1 MYVNWNVS
9 LFIDNETFFH
19 KIWMLMCLIQGQQ
32 KVVDKLGIFW
42 SEGWLNISILYN
54 NHLVDQRKN
63 VFAYLLNSRHF
74 PIRLDCSFSRIH
86 YLSLEYQ
93 VELAHFSFDTCP
105 LSLFLWFLT
114 GFVYVP
120 ELHTRVIPLPCNT
133 FSMTRQLNF
142 AFSSCLVSRNT

>member
-1 MYVNWNVS
+1 MS
-9 LFIDNETFFH
+9 
-19 KIWMLMCLIQGQQ
+19 
-32 KVVDKLGIFW
+32 
-42 SEGWLNISILYN
+42 
-54 NHLVDQRKN
+54 
-63 VFAYLLNSRHF
+63 AYLLIMRHSFTRYECLCALSRDNRKLWISLGYFEVKVIKHFYPVQQSSSWPKKKCLNSRHF

-93 VELAHFSFDTCP
+93 VELARCSFDTCP
-105 LSLFLWFLT
+105 LSLFLWFIT

-142 AFSSCLVSRNT
+142 AFSSCLVSRNN